1 MNYYTKQT
9 VFGLITITED
19 RGFITSLN
27 FGNLTSKKLLTHKN
41 VLSEPIAQAF
51 FQLDEYLLG
60 LRKDFD
66 LPLNPKGTSF
76 QQKVWS
82 CLYKIPYGE
91 TRTYKEI
98 AEQIGDEN
106 FCRAVGNANNK
117 NPIPIFIP
125 CHRVIGSDGCL
136 TGYAG
141 GLELKQQLLNLEKL
155 NNQFPRQ
162 IGEG

>member
-9 VFGLITITED
+9 QLGFITITEEQ
-19 RGFITSLN
+19 GFITSLLFKQKVFN
-27 FGNLTSKKLLTHKN
+27 GKRDKYYLSD
-41 VLSEPIAQAF
+41 VLNDAF
-51 FQLDEYLLG
+51 NQLEEYLEG
-60 LRKDFD
+60 KRKEFN

-98 AEQIGDEN
+98 AEQIGDKN
-106 FCRAVGNANNK
+106 ACRAVGNANNK

-125 CHRVIGSDGCL
+125 CHRVIGSDGNL
-136 TGYAG
+136 AGYAG
-141 GLELKQQLLNLEKL
+141 GMELKQKLLNLEKL
-155 NNQFPRQ
+155 N
-162 IGEG
+162 I

>member
-9 VFGLITITED
+9 PIGLITISEEQ
-19 RGFITSLN
+19 GFVTSLSFKQKVFN
-27 FGNLTSKKLLTHKN
+27 GKWDKN
-41 VLSEPIAQAF
+41 VLSEVLKDAF
-51 FQLDEYLLG
+51 EQLEEYLEG
-60 LRKDFD
+60 KRKEFD

-91 TRTYKEI
+91 TRSYKDV

-106 FCRAVGNANNK
+106 ACRAVGSANNK

-125 CHRVIGSDGCL
+125 CHRIIGSDGNL

-141 GLELKQQLLNLEKL
+141 GLEIKQKLLDIEQ
-155 NNQFPRQ
+155 QFVSFFP
-162 IGEG
+162 